1 MYGGLLVCWTNTSPL
16 AIFSAPHLDYSVPSQ
31 CPPAQLVSFC
41 CFQCRVAGKMGNN
54 ISLEIILFICYIIWR
69 GGGESN
75 TWRLG
80 DKVTHD
86 NCVVFWV
93 LNKCFFLIRGLVYM
107 ALKTRETALDGTRPH
122 LTNSIQLGFL
132 RHHQKFPHRC
142 RVAHI
147 HTLWIL
153 LHTTEYVAHCC

>member
-1 MYGGLLVCWTNTSPL
+1 MSTLSDISLWCECWHWYYTFPYALVWPLQDSCVTMLSMWDKGYSCMEVFRFVWTNTSPL

-31 CPPAQLVSFC
+31 CPPTQLVSFC
-41 CFQCRVAGKMGNN
+41 CFQCRVAGKMGHNVL
-54 ISLEIILFICYIIWR
+54 LEIILFICYIVWG

-93 LNKCFFLIRGLVYM
+93 LNRCFFL
-107 ALKTRETALDGTRPH
+107 
-122 LTNSIQLGFL
+122 
-132 RHHQKFPHRC
+132 FP
-142 RVAHI
+142 V
-147 HTLWIL
+147 
-153 LHTTEYVAHCC
+153 